1 MSGNKAHFS
10 TEYRALLGAMMA
22 ELDKGFQV
30 DEFCLNSL
38 KAAKKAFD
46 RVGKQDPKQTGKQ
59 EGKALDGQKAA
70 QLNAAKAIWTLV
82 LHLYTWN
89 EQVEKDGFQNAY
101 TLSGLKGF
109 EKFQE
114 DIRRVVFA
122 SIDKGEDLGT
132 KEERA
137 CL

>member
-38 KAAKKAFD
+38 KATKKAFD
-46 RVGKQDPKQTGKQ
+46 RVGTRSQTDRKTRSEKTGKLK
-59 EGKALDGQKAA
+59 GKASDGQKSA
-70 QLNAAKAIWTLV
+70 QLNAAKAIWTLI
-82 LHLYTWN
+82 LRLYTRN

-101 TLSGLKGF
+101 TLSGSKGF
-109 EKFQE
+109 R
-114 DIRRVVFA
+114 DCP
-122 SIDKGEDLGT
+122 D
-132 KEERA
+132 
-137 CL
+137 

>member
-1 MSGNKAHFS
+1 MSENKAHFS
-10 TEYRALLGAMMA
+10 MEYRALLGAMMA

-59 EGKALDGQKAA
+59 DPKKTGKLKGKASDGQKTA
-70 QLNAAKAIWTLV
+70 QLNAAKAIWTLT
-82 LHLYTWN
+82 LRLYTRN

-101 TLSGLKGF
+101 TLSGSKGF
-109 EKFQE
+109 R
-114 DIRRVVFA
+114 DCP
-122 SIDKGEDLGT
+122 D
-132 KEERA
+132 
-137 CL
+137 